1 MRDDT
6 YQDSDLFTGAEK
18 AAIAWA
24 HHLTKYTFAQN
35 PDALENMKKHYDHAQ
50 LVEATLVSGY
60 FNMWNRFTDALET
73 DIEGDDQMTLFT
85 KSAVID
91 KGAFAEFMNECWWAK
106 EGAPEETKEALPASA
121 GSGD

>member
-6 YQDSDLFTGAEK
+6 YQDSDLFTDAEK

-24 HHLTKYTFAQN
+24 WHLTKYTFAQN
-35 PDALENMKKHYDHAQ
+35 PEALENMKKHYDHAQ

-60 FNMWNRFTDALET
+60 FNMWNRFTDALEI
-73 DIEGDDQMTLFT
+73 DIEGEDQMTLFT

-91 KGAFAEFMNECWWAK
+91 KQDLADFMNECWWAK
-106 EGAPEETKEALPASA
+106 EGAGADAAEAQPATA
-121 GSGD
+121 ESGG

>member
-1 MRDDT
+1 VRDDA
-6 YQDSDLFTGAEK
+6 YQESDLFTDAEK

-24 HHLTKYTFAQN
+24 YHLTKYTFAQN
-35 PDALENMKKHYDHAQ
+35 PEALANMKKHYDHAQ

-73 DIEGDDQMTLFT
+73 DIEGHDQMTLFT

-91 KGAFAEFMNECWWAK
+91 KQDLADFMNECWWAK
-106 EGAPEETKEALPASA
+106 EGASDEQ
-121 GSGD
+121 